1 MTLYNIYLNSIAKR
15 TIYYGSS
22 PHIHLQSVPLDGYN
36 RPSIFSK
43 VGLKLR
49 LQLVKFMIQNLIAT
63 WRMKLTLHGGFKKPV
78 FLRETCQLYE
88 DMCSAI
94 AKQDMTR
101 LRQITTPNMFAMLSN
116 EIKKSSLTPI
126 QWSRSP
132 PFHTNIQRI
141 SSVRIPGLDSA
152 LHEYY
157 QVAVRFQS
165 NQGIYAPSI
174 PSAIESKGPVIE
186 YYVFERYINDP
197 NSTWKIAARVYPQ

>member
-1 MTLYNIYLNSIAKR
+1 MTLYNIYLNNIAKR

-22 PHIHLQSVPLDGYN
+22 PHIHLYSVPLDKYN
-36 RPSIFSK
+36 RPSIFSR

-49 LQLVKFMIQNLIAT
+49 LQLAKFMIQNLIAT
-63 WRMKLTLHGGFKKPV
+63 WRMKLTLNGGFKKPV
-78 FLRETCQLYE
+78 FLKDSCQLYE

-94 AKQDMTR
+94 SKQDMIR
-101 LRQITTPNMFAMLSN
+101 LRQITTPDMFAILSN
-116 EIKKSSLTPI
+116 EIKKSLLKPI

-141 SSVRIPGLDSA
+141 SSVKIPGLDSA

-165 NQGIYAPSI
+165 NQCIHAPSI
-174 PSAIESKGPVIE
+174 PSNIKSETSVIE